1 MNSTE
6 TNKFRNIINSM
17 NNETLKK
24 YIKIYNNRNVSTNDI
39 LGIKRKASSSTR
51 GENRIREQAGTFEKY
66 LQQKVKDHFGLYNEN
81 RTNTE
86 SIART
91 RIRRKTEDFLPW
103 PLVRLNKPKPTN
115 IKNLETIKN
124 TSVPSLISDYTLS
137 YIENTRFPTVM
148 LKSVGSGKLRSSYV
162 GTFCK
167 QPGSE
172 ALQGFCD
179 RKETFKVI
187 GNNSTGLNVYKK
199 QMRGLSI
206 GDVTKLVRKSTNP
219 RIFGDYKTMALM
231 YELKRVGD
239 ASQIYYAKQIN
250 STPNIVTIKPNDI
263 SLMKSIR
270 EYSRGIR
277 GNNDLL
283 RKILLSLSNNE
294 SKNFYYEN
302 ALFWSN
308 DRPACMLA
316 YILGVPFVLRPTGR
330 GPMWFVKSRNF
341 NNNIKTRKGYNDNT
355 ILGQIF
361 SGSDEKMWIRK
372 LSIIDTYHDFAS
384 SLPPGKFTPNQ
395 TSGLYSADSLA
406 RIFKEAFLETGS
418 MNTNVRNELE
428 KFIDDNFTS
437 KNIIR
442 QYEQT
447 IGDFLKSESDTPDG
461 ITNIPEL
468 ESKCKSI
475 FGVDEWKKY
484 CVIHDAGVIGGTFAE
499 RRAMSPAIIFDPAT
513 SKLNV
518 FNTANV
524 NTRNNGT
531 GNKVKKLNE
540 YNKMRANNIRALR

>member
-6 TNKFRNIINSM
+6 TNKFGNIINKM
-17 NNETLKK
+17 NNETLKNH
-24 YIKIYNNRNVSTNDI
+24 IKKYNNRNVTNTDI
-39 LGIKRKASSSTR
+39 IDIKRKASSSTR
-51 GENRIREQAGTFEKY
+51 GEKQSRQQSGTLEKY
-66 LQQKVKDHFGLYNEN
+66 LQKKVKDHFGLYNEN
-81 RTNTE
+81 KQNKE

-91 RIRRKTEDFLPW
+91 RVRRKTEDFLPW
-103 PLVRLNKPKPTN
+103 PLVKLTKQIPTN

-124 TSVPSLISDYTLS
+124 TTVPSLISDYTLS

-148 LKSVGSGKLRSSYV
+148 LKSIGSEKLRSSYV

-167 QPGSE
+167 QPGSQ

-187 GNNSTGLNVYKK
+187 GNNNTGLKVYKK
-199 QMRGLSI
+199 EMRGLSI
-206 GDVTKLVRKSTNP
+206 GDVTKLVKKSTNP
-219 RIFGDYKTMALM
+219 KIFGDYKTMALM

-250 STPNIVTIKPNDI
+250 STPSIITVKPNDI
-263 SLMKSIR
+263 SLMKAIQD
-270 EYSRGIR
+270 YSRGNR
-277 GNNDLL
+277 GNDDVL
-283 RKILLSLSNNE
+283 RKILLSLSNNQ

-330 GPMWFVKSRNF
+330 GPMWFVPSRNF
-341 NNNIKTRKGYNDNT
+341 NNNIKTRGRFNENT
-355 ILGQIF
+355 ILGKIF

-384 SLPPGKFTPNQ
+384 SFGPRKFTPNQ
-395 TSGLYSADSLA
+395 SSGLYSTDSLA
-406 RIFKEAFLETGS
+406 RIFKETFLRTGS
-418 MNTNVRNELE
+418 MNTNVKKELSQ
-428 KFIDDNFTS
+428 FIDDNFTS
-437 KNIIR
+437 KSIIK
-442 QYEQT
+442 QYEKT
-447 IGDFLKSESDTPDG
+447 IGDFLKSVSVVPNG
-461 ITNIPEL
+461 ITTVNEL
-468 ESKCKSI
+468 ESKCKSF
-475 FGVDEWKKY
+475 FGDDKWKRY

-518 FNTANV
+518 FNTANS
-524 NTRNNGT
+524 NTRNNGQ
-531 GNKVKKLNE
+531 GNKVNKLNN

>member
-6 TNKFRNIINSM
+6 TNKFGNIISRM
-17 NNETLKK
+17 NNETLKNH
-24 YIKIYNNRNVSTNDI
+24 IKKYNNRNVNNTDI
-39 LGIKRKASSSTR
+39 SEIKRKVLLATR
-51 GENRIREQAGTFEKY
+51 GENQSRQQAGTLEKY

-81 RTNTE
+81 KQNKV

-91 RIRRKTEDFLPW
+91 RVRRKTEDFLPW
-103 PLVRLNKPKPTN
+103 PLVKLTKEIPTN

-124 TSVPSLISDYTLS
+124 TTVPSLISDYTLS

-148 LKSVGSGKLRSSYV
+148 LKSIGGVKLRSSYV

-167 QPGSE
+167 QPGSQ

-206 GDVTKLVRKSTNP
+206 GDVTKLVKKSTNP

-250 STPNIVTIKPNDI
+250 STPKIITIKPNDI
-263 SLMKSIR
+263 SLMRSIQ
-270 EYSRGIR
+270 EYSRGNR
-277 GNNDLL
+277 GNNDVL
-283 RKILLSLSNNE
+283 RKILLSLSNNQ
-294 SKNFYYEN
+294 SKNFYYKN

-316 YILGVPFVLRPTGR
+316 YILGVPFVLRPTG
-330 GPMWFVKSRNF
+330 GPMWFVQSRNF

-384 SLPPGKFTPNQ
+384 SLPPGKFVRNRT
-395 TSGLYSADSLA
+395 TGEYSTDSLA
-406 RIFKEAFLETGS
+406 RIFKEAFLKTGS
-418 MNTNVRNELE
+418 MNTNVRDELE

-437 KNIIR
+437 KSIIK

-447 IGDFLKSESDTPDG
+447 IGDFLKSVSVVPEG
-461 ITNIPEL
+461 ITTVNEL

-475 FGVDEWKKY
+475 FGDDKWKRY
-484 CVIHDAGVIGGTFAE
+484 CVIHDAGVIGGTFAK

-518 FNTANV
+518 FNTANS

-531 GNKVKKLNE
+531 ENKVNKLNE